1 LKEQGIVEKKKFNTQ
16 TLVPIVTAV
25 FAAVFIFLGIKQ
37 YGFWNNQPM
46 PGFFPVIIAVILL
59 VSSIA
64 SIIQIANSKNQS
76 STRYNKNELMV
87 ILGGAGIIIG
97 TYVVGLIASCLI
109 YLFIWLK
116 FVEHASW
123 KTVAIIEL
131 FLAAIILGVFVS
143 WLQVRFPMGL
153 FQYIL

>member
-16 TLVPIVTAV
+16 ALVPIVTAV

-59 VSSIA
+59 ASSIA
-64 SIIQIANSKNQS
+64 SIIQIANSKDQS

-116 FVEHASW
+116 FVERASW
-123 KTVAIIEL
+123 KTVVIVEII
-131 FLAAIILGVFVS
+131 LAAIILGVFVS

>member
-1 LKEQGIVEKKKFNTQ
+1 MEKKKFNTQ
-16 TLVPIVTAV
+16 ALVPIVTAV

-59 VSSIA
+59 ASSIA
-64 SIIQIANSKNQS
+64 SIIQIANSKDQS

-116 FVEHASW
+116 FVERASW
-123 KTVAIIEL
+123 KTVVIVEII
-131 FLAAIILGVFVS
+131 LAAIILGVFVS